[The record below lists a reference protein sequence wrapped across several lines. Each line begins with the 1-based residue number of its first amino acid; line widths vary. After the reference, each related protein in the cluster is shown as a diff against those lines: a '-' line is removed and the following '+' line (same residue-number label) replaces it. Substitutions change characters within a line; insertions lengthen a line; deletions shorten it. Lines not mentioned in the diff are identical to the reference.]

1 MLQTN
6 FINLKKTHL
15 EIMKNTKEIK
25 KDLIKFLYDLD
36 GKIYYYKFLNFTYQ
50 GEQVKEIRK
59 DIDNLKN
66 KINNLK

>member
-1 MLQTN
+1 
-6 FINLKKTHL
+6 
-15 EIMKNTKEIK
+15 MKNTKEIK